1 MKGLRTHVWPVIALA
16 GAGVVLVGLLVLSG
30 SAQAVACVA
39 GAVVVLFA
47 GIRALDT
54 DSYRKRDRDIP
65 SPPGSGAPFRSQV
78 LRLRRLPRAGGTC
91 ATDEPYRGAPS
102 RS

>member
-1 MKGLRTHVWPVIALA
+1 MNGLRTHVWPVIALA
-16 GAGVVLVGLLVLSG
+16 GAGVVLVGLFVLSG

-65 SPPGSGAPFRSQV
+65 SPPGTHGPPGPF
-78 LRLRRLPRAGGTC
+78 GG
-91 ATDEPYRGAPS
+91 
-102 RS
+102 